1 MMVCRAQRAWMLEAL
16 RALAMQYALGKAEKE
31 IPVFN
36 VHLYKLR

>member
-1 MMVCRAQRAWMLEAL
+1 MLEAL
-16 RALAMQYALGKAEKE
+16 RALALWYVVRKAEKE

>member
-1 MMVCRAQRAWMLEAL
+1 MICRAHRAWMLEAL
-16 RALAMQYALGKAEKE
+16 RAWAMRYALRKAEKE

>member
-1 MMVCRAQRAWMLEAL
+1 MLEAL
-16 RALAMQYALGKAEKE
+16 RALAMWSVLTKAEKE